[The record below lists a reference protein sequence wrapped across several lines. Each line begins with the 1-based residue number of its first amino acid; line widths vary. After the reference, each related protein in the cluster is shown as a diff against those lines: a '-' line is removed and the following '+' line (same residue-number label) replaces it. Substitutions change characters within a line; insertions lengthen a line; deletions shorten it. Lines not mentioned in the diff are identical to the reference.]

1 MVIFHF
7 PVWWFSM
14 PAILKGW
21 FDRVFS
27 PGFAYSKGRKYGTG
41 YFQGKRAMLCLT
53 TGTASTLYEPNGI
66 DGDIVHVLWPIHN
79 GTLAYTGLHRAAA
92 HSGVGARAT

>member
-1 MVIFHF
+1 MVVLHARDPEGLVRPGLLTRIRLLEG
-7 PVWWFSM
+7 PQVR
-14 PAILKGW
+14 
-21 FDRVFS
+21 DRVLA
-27 PGFAYSKGRKYGTG
+27 GQAR
-41 YFQGKRAMLCLT
+41 RAPLT